1 MAKLHDR
8 MPVVVAPEDRDR
20 WLSDEDPRDL
30 LKPHSAAKMRM
41 WPISRDVNSPKNDRR
56 DLLDPVEEPPWP
68 EAGNGD
74 VEDANNPGANIKP
87 ASSA

>member
-1 MAKLHDR
+1 